1 MDRVAVRGSSPVPRY
16 EPVPEPEDPHAAAPA
31 GTRELAGGTGDVYVW
46 EDLRPGATA
55 DGPAVLESA
64 TNSCLVPAGWSV
76 RIDGFGNALLQR
88 SGRE

>member
-1 MDRVAVRGSSPVPRY
+1 
-16 EPVPEPEDPHAAAPA
+16 
-31 GTRELAGGTGDVYVW
+31 VW

-55 DGPAVLESA
+55 NGPAVLESA